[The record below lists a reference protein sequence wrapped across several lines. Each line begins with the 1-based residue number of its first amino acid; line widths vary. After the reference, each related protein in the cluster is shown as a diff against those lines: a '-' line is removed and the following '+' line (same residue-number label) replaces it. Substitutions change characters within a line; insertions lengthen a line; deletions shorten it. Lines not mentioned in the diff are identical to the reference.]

1 MGPDTWLQCAIEE
14 ESWVRWRKHFQ
25 LFQKHFAGDSQKK
38 MFARQKENTLTPAL
52 AKWNEVLAPIGE
64 RAFELGVK
72 TGGRGDLRPG
82 KAFGGA

>member
-1 MGPDTWLQCAIEE
+1 LGSLAQTFSAVPEAFW
-14 ESWVRWRKHFQ
+14 
-25 LFQKHFAGDSQKK
+25 GDPQKK

-52 AKWNEVLAPIGE
+52 AKWNEVLAPVGE